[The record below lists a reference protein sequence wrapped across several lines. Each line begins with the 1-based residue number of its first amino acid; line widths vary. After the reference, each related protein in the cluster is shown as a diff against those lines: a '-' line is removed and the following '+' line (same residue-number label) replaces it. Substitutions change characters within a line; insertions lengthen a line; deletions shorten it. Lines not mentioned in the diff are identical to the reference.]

1 MRRVMHPAKE
11 LLSETV
17 PRSIYKFIY
26 KHSHPRSY
34 RHNRLYWPHYRV
46 ERNPQGELT
55 KIYFKQRLVADNT
68 QLEHSHNTMCMLVAT
83 GPSVGQVDK
92 TLFQR
97 SDIDYIGVN
106 GAISL
111 DDVKFR
117 YYVIIDLNFT
127 KKRFDLVKRVLG
139 SRCTLFTVPRCLD
152 LILKRMRSSEIH
164 CDIKVLEL
172 VYEGE
177 IERFFGPKVRVDTAK
192 DHFLYFDSFG
202 FSDHIFD
209 AVFDYFTV
217 TYVALQIIGALQ
229 YRKVYIAGLDMNQF
243 TQPRFYENAAN
254 KQSTMLDH
262 YSDIIFPAFDAA
274 AKIFRRKNVQ
284 VFNLSADSAVE
295 SFEKIPR
302 QPDST
307 IVTLP

>member
-1 MRRVMHPAKE
+1 MRRFMHPAKE
-11 LLSETV
+11 FFSEIL

-46 ERNPQGELT
+46 ERSPQGELT
-55 KIYFKQRLVADNT
+55 RIYFKKRLVADNT
-68 QLEHSHNTMCMLVAT
+68 RLEYSHNTTCMLVAT
-83 GPSVGQVDK
+83 GPSVRHVDK

-111 DDVKFR
+111 DDAKFR

-127 KKRFDLVKRVLG
+127 KNRFDLVKRVLD

-152 LILKRMRSSEIH
+152 LILKRMRSSEIR
-164 CDIKVLEL
+164 CDIKVVEL
-172 VYEGE
+172 VYQGE
-177 IERFFGPKVRVDTAK
+177 IERFFGPKVRVDTSK
-192 DHFLYFDSFG
+192 DHFFCFDSFG
-202 FSDHIFD
+202 FSDHVFD

-217 TYVALQIIGALQ
+217 TYVALQIIAALQ

-243 TQPRFYENAAN
+243 TQPRFYENVAN

-274 AKIFRRKNVQ
+274 AKNFRRRNIQ
-284 VFNLSADSAVE
+284 VYNLSADSAVE

-302 QPDST
+302 QTDST
-307 IVTLP
+307 IVALP

>member
-1 MRRVMHPAKE
+1 MRRFMHPARDFF
-11 LLSETV
+11 SETV
-17 PRSIYKFIY
+17 PRTVYKFIY

-46 ERNPQGELT
+46 ERSPQGELT
-55 KIYFKQRLVADNT
+55 RIYFKKRLVADNT
-68 QLEHSHNTMCMLVAT
+68 HLEYSHNTTCMLVAT
-83 GPSVGQVDK
+83 GPSIRHVHK

-106 GAISL
+106 GAIAL

-127 KKRFDLVKRVLG
+127 KNRFDLVRRVLD

-152 LILKRMRSSEIH
+152 FILKRIRCSEIR
-164 CDIKVLEL
+164 CDIKVVEL
-172 VYEGE
+172 IYEGE
-177 IERFFGPKVRVDTAK
+177 IERFFGPRVRVDASK
-192 DHFLYFDSFG
+192 DHFSYFGSFG
-202 FSDHIFD
+202 FSDHVFD

-217 TYVALQIIGALQ
+217 TYVALQIIGALR
-229 YRKVYIAGLDMNQF
+229 YRKIYIAGLDMNQF
-243 TQPRFYENAAN
+243 TQPRFYESAAN

-274 AKIFRRKNVQ
+274 AKNFRRKDVQ
-284 VFNLSADSAVE
+284 VYNLSADSAVE

-302 QPDST
+302 QQDST